1 MKRTRLNRLVLR
13 PDSSKSME
21 CYVDASFA
29 NGWSTGDPTDRT
41 SVLSRTGYVIKFAD
55 CPILWTSQLQTEITL
70 STTESEYVALS
81 QSLRDVI
88 PLMELM
94 REIQPLVR
102 TKFLSRVVHCTVFE
116 DNEGA
121 LALARLPRMRPR
133 TKHIALKFHHFI
145 DHVCQ
150 GTVIP
155 EPIDTKEQTADAL
168 TKALPRDQFQ
178 YL

>member
-1 MKRTRLNRLVLR
+1 MN
-13 PDSSKSME
+13 KSLE

-29 NGWSTGDPTDRT
+29 NGWNKSDPEDRVT
-41 SVLSRTGYVIKFAD
+41 VLSRTGYVIKFAD
-55 CPILWTSQLQTEITL
+55 CPIIWVSKLQTEQTL

-88 PLMELM
+88 PLIELM

-102 TKFLSRVVHCTVFE
+102 TKFLSRAIHCTVFE

-121 LALARLPRMRPR
+121 LALARCPRMRPR
-133 TKHIALKFHHFI
+133 TKHICLKYHHFR
-145 DHVCQ
+145 DHVLR
-150 GTVIP
+150 GTVVP
-155 EPIDTKEQTADAL
+155 EPICTTQQVADTL

-178 YL
+178 YLRSRLCGW